1 MDEKKEA
8 VEELIVK
15 FLANHRHGVFVD
27 DFMRWWLE
35 LGRTWHT
42 EDDITILMDN
52 LVNQGLVRKRLTD
65 ENKVHYQLVTRY
77 KDENA

>member
-1 MDEKKEA
+1 MEEKKEA
-8 VEELIVK
+8 VEDLIVK
-15 FLANHRHGVFVD
+15 FVARHRQGVLLD
-27 DFMRWWLE
+27 DFMQWWLE

-42 EDDITILMDN
+42 ADDITMIMDK

-65 ENKVHYQLVTRY
+65 DDKVQYQLVTRY

>member
-1 MDEKKEA
+1 MEEKKEA
-8 VEELIVK
+8 VEDLIVK
-15 FLANHRHGVFVD
+15 FLARHRQGVLLD
-27 DFMRWWLE
+27 DFMQWWLE

-42 EDDITILMDN
+42 ADDITMIMDK

-65 ENKVHYQLVTRY
+65 DDKVQYQLVTRY

>member
-15 FLANHRHGVFVD
+15 FLAGHRQGVLLD
-27 DFMRWWLE
+27 DFMRWWLD

-42 EDDITILMDN
+42 EDDITIIMDN
-52 LVNQGLVRKRLTD
+52 LVNQGLVRKRLTAD
-65 ENKVHYQLVTRY
+65 NKVQYQLTTRY
-77 KDENA
+77 EDNDS

>member
-1 MDEKKEA
+1 MDETKEA

-15 FLANHRHGVFVD
+15 FLANHRHGVLVD

-42 EDDITILMDN
+42 EDDITIIMDK
-52 LVNQGLVRKRLTD
+52 LVKQGLVRKHLTE
-65 ENKVHYQLVTRY
+65 ENKVKYQLVTRY
-77 KDENA
+77 EDDNS